1 MKTDVKGRSTCA
13 AGREQYEVSQP
24 RPQKKFG
31 LHLAA
36 PRMNFRVLR
45 YVQYDYR
52 TLDGELFSTTAPTLA
67 AARARRDEW
76 LAGLKQLKQAA

>member
-1 MKTDVKGRSTCA
+1 
-13 AGREQYEVSQP
+13 
-24 RPQKKFG
+24 
-31 LHLAA
+31 
-36 PRMNFRVLR
+36 MNFRVLR